1 MTRYDELV
9 SLFFDGEPSDAELD
23 EISAMLSDDRER
35 AKDFQQ
41 QLLIWE
47 AWSQE
52 TAPERSAE
60 AFVAAFHT
68 RLRAE
73 EDASD
78 FELAVTKQLKER
90 KNPFLFQPVFAIA
103 AVLII
108 LLSLTVLLKPT
119 DPESQMAEQT
129 DGAEP
134 HTRFVSIAG
143 ECVCTHCTLKMEGKH
158 NKAIRYADAN
168 GTVQIMLL
176 SRNPKLRQHSRKF
189 CGGPTPVLVK
199 GEIVEQDGQQMLTT
213 ASLDFTEGKIL

>member
-1 MTRYDELV
+1 
-9 SLFFDGEPSDAELD
+9 
-23 EISAMLSDDRER
+23 MLSDDRER

-78 FELAVTKQLKER
+78 FELAVTKQLRER
-90 KNPFLFQPVFAIA
+90 KNPFLFQPIFAIA
-103 AVLII
+103 AVLMI
-108 LLSLTVLLKPT
+108 LLSLTVLLKPAE
-119 DPESQMAEQT
+119 PKPQVVEQM

-134 HTRFVSIAG
+134 HTHFVSITG
-143 ECVCTHCTLKMEGKH
+143 ECVCTRCTLKMEGKH
-158 NKAIRYADAN
+158 NKAIRYADAS
-168 GTVQIMLL
+168 GAVKIVLL
-176 SRNPKLRQHSRKF
+176 ARNPELRQHAGKF
-189 CGGPTPVLVK
+189 CRGPTPALVK
-199 GEIVEQDGQQMLTT
+199 GEMVEQDGQQMLA
-213 ASLDFTEGKIL
+213 ASSLSFTEENKL